1 VNETQSKIRRASV
14 AEQWDSFARAVLPI
28 GTPPDQRREMRRA
41 FYAGCEGLLSLFVN
55 SLSPDPSATE
65 EDVAIMYDVYAEL
78 IEFAAMVKA
87 GRA

>member
-1 VNETQSKIRRASV
+1 VNEAQSKIRRLRV

-41 FYAGCEGLLSLFVN
+41 FYAGCEGLLSLVIN

-65 EDVAIMYDVYAEL
+65 EDVAIMYDVHAEL